1 MHTQRQ
7 MTYFTADGWYGDT
20 EDIIIYDTTAWTE
33 GQWIDIQRS
42 AQDKRIEVA
51 KLINEINTAT
61 SKQGESK

>member
-1 MHTQRQ
+1 MHTKRQ

-42 AQDKRIEVA
+42 AQDQRIGVA

>member
-1 MHTQRQ
+1 